1 MRNRNNAKYLKPC
14 VGGQTKEMKSHNASE
29 LHRTTFH
36 REVCGGG
43 GEVSQSNRLGIL
55 FLNCFKQMYELTFT

>member
-1 MRNRNNAKYLKPC
+1 MRNRNIAKYLKPC

-36 REVCGGG
+36 REVWGEGGG
-43 GEVSQSNRLGIL
+43 GRRECGLKMKCPSPTG
-55 FLNCFKQMYELTFT
+55 